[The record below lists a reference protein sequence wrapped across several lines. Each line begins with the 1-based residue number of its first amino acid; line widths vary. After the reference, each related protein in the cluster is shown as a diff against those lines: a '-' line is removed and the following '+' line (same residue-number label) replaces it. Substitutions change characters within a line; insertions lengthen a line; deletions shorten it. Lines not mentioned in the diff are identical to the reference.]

1 MCGNNAGAAVD
12 KCIYMQVF
20 IKHSTHLNNERT
32 VNLKWS
38 SWIYKYILN
47 ISQNF
52 LLQNW
57 EEDSV
62 GLNNGWLELINTLLQ
77 K

>member
-1 MCGNNAGAAVD
+1 MYPFKAHLYCGVERSVILLLSFVTSMCGNNAGAAVD

-38 SWIYKYILN
+38 S
-47 ISQNF
+47 
-52 LLQNW
+52 
-57 EEDSV
+57 
-62 GLNNGWLELINTLLQ
+62 
-77 K
+77 

>member
-1 MCGNNAGAAVD
+1 MRKFVMN
-12 KCIYMQVF
+12 
-20 IKHSTHLNNERT
+20 TL
-32 VNLKWS
+32 
-38 SWIYKYILN
+38 
-47 ISQNF
+47 NF